1 MEKKVSRAAFLL
13 LTLCL
18 SLSTVGCK
26 KSNEIN
32 KIKEEQS
39 ISSKEKGISTNEKD
53 KNETFKPSVYTLKT
67 KKEYVYEYLG
77 LKFKLSNKFKKYMND
92 KKIAM
97 LDDQSPIDKE
107 LKYAFLTFNK
117 MTKEQKKAV
126 VNKKEDGYEKWE
138 NGLKRI
144 GTIGIFEKNT
154 SEEKISKITK
164 CDTHTKIGVS
174 SDGKYDCY
182 LSTNSGAESN
192 LLDELKRT
200 EIQIIDKKERPKNG
214 FVLSEKTDLEN
225 TEAFNK
231 ESVKDLRKLS
241 TKDINGK
248 DFTSKD
254 FEKYDLTMVNVFA
267 TWCTACVKE
276 IPDLVEVQNE
286 MKSKGVNIVGVVT
299 DTVDD
304 NGKNKEAIEKS
315 KLIHEKTKASYPF
328 LMPDK
333 TNFNGRLNGI
343 QAMPETFFVDS
354 NGNIVGDTYSGAKS
368 AKEWKQVIEKELE
381 KIKNK

>member
-1 MEKKVSRAAFLL
+1 M
-13 LTLCL
+13 
-18 SLSTVGCK
+18 
-26 KSNEIN
+26 
-32 KIKEEQS
+32 
-39 ISSKEKGISTNEKD
+39 
-53 KNETFKPSVYTLKT
+53 
-67 KKEYVYEYLG
+67 
-77 LKFKLSNKFKKYMND
+77 
-92 KKIAM
+92 
-97 LDDQSPIDKE
+97 
-107 LKYAFLTFNK
+107 
-117 MTKEQKKAV
+117 
-126 VNKKEDGYEKWE
+126 
-138 NGLKRI
+138 
-144 GTIGIFEKNT
+144 
-154 SEEKISKITK
+154 
-164 CDTHTKIGVS
+164 
-174 SDGKYDCY
+174 
-182 LSTNSGAESN
+182 
-192 LLDELKRT
+192 
-200 EIQIIDKKERPKNG
+200 
-214 FVLSEKTDLEN
+214 LSEKTDLEN

-231 ESVKDLRKLS
+231 ESVKDLRKLP

-299 DTVDD
+299 DPVDD
-304 NGKNKEAIEKS
+304 NGENKEAIEKS
-315 KLIHEKTKASYPF
+315 KLIHEKTKASHPF